1 MKEFMMAALPWI
13 CIGIAIAL
21 LAASHGMAKK
31 AKDSGKEH
39 GNYMTEGMCL
49 GMCVGTALGDNGLI
63 YGMLLGLVVGM
74 LIKKEWMSANREAKN
89 NEKGCR

>member
-21 LAASHGMAKK
+21 FAANHGAAKK
-31 AKDSGKEH
+31 AKENDENYS
-39 GNYMTEGMCL
+39 NYMTEGMCL
-49 GMCVGTALGDNGLI
+49 GMCVGTALGGNGLI

-74 LIKKEWMSANREAKN
+74 LIKKN
-89 NEKGCR
+89 NE

>member
-21 LAASHGMAKK
+21 FAVNHGAAKK
-31 AKDSGKEH
+31 AKDSDKEY

-49 GMCVGTALGDNGLI
+49 GMYVGTALGGNGLI

-74 LIKKEWMSANREAKN
+74 FIKKEKE
-89 NEKGCR
+89 

>member
-1 MKEFMMAALPWI
+1 MNEFLMAALPWI

-21 LAASHGMAKK
+21 FAANHAAVKK
-31 AKDSGKEH
+31 AKDSDEEF

-49 GMCVGTALGDNGLI
+49 GMCVGTALGGNGLI

-74 LIKKEWMSANREAKN
+74 LIKKD
-89 NEKGCR
+89 NE

>member
-21 LAASHGMAKK
+21 FAANHGAAKK
-31 AKDSGKEH
+31 AKGSDKEY

-49 GMCVGTALGDNGLI
+49 GMCVGTALGGNGLV
-63 YGMLLGLVVGM
+63 YGMLAGLVVGIF
-74 LIKKEWMSANREAKN
+74 IKKEKE
-89 NEKGCR
+89 

>member
-1 MKEFMMAALPWI
+1 MNEFLMAALPWI

-21 LAASHGMAKK
+21 FAVNHSAAKK
-31 AKDSGKEH
+31 AKENDKEY

-49 GMCVGTALGDNGLI
+49 GLCVSTALGGNGLI

-74 LIKKEWMSANREAKN
+74 LIEKK
-89 NEKGCR
+89 

>member
-21 LAASHGMAKK
+21 FAVNHGASKK
-31 AKDSGKEH
+31 AKDSDKEY

-49 GMCVGTALGDNGLI
+49 GMCVGTALGGNGLSFVMLI
-63 YGMLLGLVVGM
+63 GMVVGM
-74 LIKKEWMSANREAKN
+74 CIKKVKE
-89 NEKGCR
+89 

>member
-21 LAASHGMAKK
+21 FAVNHGSAKK
-31 AKDSGKEH
+31 AKDSDKEY

-49 GMCVGTALGDNGLI
+49 GMCVGTALGGNGLI

-74 LIKKEWMSANREAKN
+74 LIRKEKE
-89 NEKGCR
+89 

>member
-13 CIGIAIAL
+13 CIGFAFAL
-21 LAASHGMAKK
+21 FAANHGAVKK
-31 AKDSGKEH
+31 AKDSDKEY

-49 GMCVGTALGDNGLI
+49 GMCMGTALGGNGLI

-74 LIKKEWMSANREAKN
+74 FIKKEKE
-89 NEKGCR
+89 

>member
-21 LAASHGMAKK
+21 FAANHGAAKK
-31 AKDSGKEH
+31 AKDSDKEY

-49 GMCVGTALGDNGLI
+49 GMCVGIALGGNELI
-63 YGMLLGLVVGM
+63 YGMLVGLVVGIF
-74 LIKKEWMSANREAKN
+74 IKKK
-89 NEKGCR
+89 